1 MAIGG
6 ANEDGSLH
14 NKVEILGRNSW
25 TAVVDFPETA
35 GVADIA
41 VVSDQENDKIYALGG
56 HNGDDN
62 LQGRAIFYA

>member
-1 MAIGG
+1 M
-6 ANEDGSLH
+6 H

-25 TAVVDFPETA
+25 TTVADFPETA

-41 VVSDQENDKIYALGG
+41 VVSDLENDKIFALGG

-62 LQGRAIFYA
+62 LQVRALF